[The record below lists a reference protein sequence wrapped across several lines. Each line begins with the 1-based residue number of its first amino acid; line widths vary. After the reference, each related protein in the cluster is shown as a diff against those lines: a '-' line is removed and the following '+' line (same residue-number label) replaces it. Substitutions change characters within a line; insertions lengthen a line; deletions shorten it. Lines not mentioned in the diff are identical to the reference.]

1 MLKYIVLFVLGL
13 FFLAAQASDVTIQP
27 RFTNSFRFTS
37 TDVWNIDVQFT
48 GTGNLNAY
56 MVATITAGGRPVCT
70 VKSGTVLLTPGAQS
84 FTNATI
90 NTAQLNY
97 QSQAIADIESITGT
111 YPSGNYKICYLAYC
125 VTANCDGLGANALFN
140 EYPQCFEMVVEP
152 PTPLLLAFP
161 EDKAE
166 LEWKRPTFNWIAPMP
181 LGSVAGFNYEYIL
194 VERDKNQTCPDA
206 ITRNRPMYK
215 QSGIDQPTLPY
226 PAELN
231 DLDTGKVYC
240 WKVNGLVEDIPVAQ
254 SEVWEFRLKKEEIK
268 KKKRVIVK
276 MNYLGQESPLPYLV
290 HFDDTLVVQFTQE
303 YFGITEG
310 WHISLEPMDKSKNID
325 LNDDALTAKFNGT
338 GEILFN
344 AEDLPKV
351 HANKVYV
358 IKIFSEKN
366 EVFAARILFKNE

>member
-13 FFLAAQASDVTIQP
+13 FFIAAQASDVTIQP

-56 MVATITAGGRPVCT
+56 MVATITTGGRPVCI

-111 YPSGNYKICYLAYC
+111 YPSGNYKICYNAYC

-140 EYPQCFEMVVEP
+140 EYPQCFEMVIEP

-254 SEVWEFRLKKEEIK
+254 SEVWEFRLKKEEREKPKVQMIKCELEIKSGTNYVSLKDSVLLYYNEEYKTNSEEKLQIFITPEMGQGDNEKTIQLENSFLPGIQYPGFLPFELRSIKEGKTYLIRMTNSKNENWYARITIK
-268 KKKRVIVK
+268 K
-276 MNYLGQESPLPYLV
+276 G
-290 HFDDTLVVQFTQE
+290 
-303 YFGITEG
+303 
-310 WHISLEPMDKSKNID
+310 
-325 LNDDALTAKFNGT
+325 
-338 GEILFN
+338 
-344 AEDLPKV
+344 
-351 HANKVYV
+351 
-358 IKIFSEKN
+358 
-366 EVFAARILFKNE
+366 